1 MATMD
6 PLMILVVD
14 DEPLV
19 LRSLTCFF
27 KAEGHDAH
35 GASTLAEAVEVI
47 ESVDLDLVL
56 ADVNLPDGT
65 SFKLL
70 DKIKGHSP
78 APELVLMTGYGTID
92 DAVQAIKSGAA
103 DYVTKPLVDGELR
116 MVVEKARRRR
126 ELRTESAA
134 LRPVAGEESDFGA
147 VVANDP
153 AMKQVLETTQTVA
166 DTHSTVLL
174 TGESGTGKTL
184 LARALH
190 CNSSRCDG
198 PFVEVACGALDDS
211 LLESE
216 LFGHEAGAFTGA
228 YQTRRGKFEEAH
240 GGTIFLD
247 EIATASPAMQ
257 VGLLRV
263 IDDGCIER
271 VGGTDTIRVDVRIV
285 LATNRDL
292 AREVEAGRFRED
304 LYYRI
309 NVLPIRLPA
318 LRERPNDI
326 PALARH
332 FVRTFARQATSSVQ
346 DIAPEAMEVL
356 TAYRWPG
363 NVRELEHI
371 IERGVLLAE
380 GDRIEMSNLPEEI
393 VEEAGNA
400 RTVTVVPL
408 KKAMEEPERRVILRA
423 LDRVGGNRDQAA
435 ELLGI
440 SRSTLFNKLRRLNIN
455 KAEARG

>member
-1 MATMD
+1 MD

-19 LRSLTCFF
+19 LRSLICFF
-27 KAEGHDAH
+27 KSEGHDAH
-35 GASTLAEAVEVI
+35 GAGTLAEAVEVI

-65 SFKLL
+65 SFKLFE
-70 DKIKGHSP
+70 KIQGASP
-78 APELVLMTGYGTID
+78 GPELVLMTGYGTID
-92 DAVQAIKSGAA
+92 DAVQAIKNGAA

-116 MVVEKARRRR
+116 MVIEKARRRR
-126 ELRTESAA
+126 ELRTENAALQSAA
-134 LRPVAGEESDFGA
+134 CEEFDFNKI
-147 VVANDP
+147 VANDP
-153 AMKQVLETTQTVA
+153 AMKEVLETAQAVA
-166 DTHSTVLL
+166 DAQSTVLL

-190 CNSSRCDG
+190 HNSNRCDG

-216 LFGHEAGAFTGA
+216 LFGHEAGSFTGA
-228 YQTRRGKFEEAH
+228 YKKRRGKFEEAH

-247 EIATASPAMQ
+247 EIATASPSMQ
-257 VGLLRV
+257 AGLLRV

-271 VGGTDTIRVDVRIV
+271 VGGTDTIRVDVRII

-318 LRERPNDI
+318 LRERPDDI

-332 FVRTFARQATSSVQ
+332 FVRAFARQANSDVQ
-346 DIAPEAMEVL
+346 DLAPEAMNVL
-356 TAYRWPG
+356 TAYHWPG

-380 GDRIEMSNLPEEI
+380 GDRIEMSDLSAEI
-393 VEEAGNA
+393 VEETDSD
-400 RTVTVVPL
+400 RTAKVVPL
-408 KKAMEEPERRVILRA
+408 KKAMEEPERRVILQA
-423 LDRVGGNRDQAA
+423 LDRAGGNRDRAA

-440 SRSTLFNKLRRLNIN
+440 SRSTLFNKLGRLNIN
-455 KAEARG
+455 KAKARG